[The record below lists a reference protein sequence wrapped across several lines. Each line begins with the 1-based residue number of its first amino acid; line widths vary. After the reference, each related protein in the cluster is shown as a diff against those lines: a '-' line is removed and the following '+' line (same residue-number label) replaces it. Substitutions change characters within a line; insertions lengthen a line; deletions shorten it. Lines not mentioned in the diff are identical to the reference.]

1 MPAGP
6 DQTTVAKVRN
16 IIQRTF
22 GLPPEATSHN
32 LTMDDVL
39 AWDSMGHMTLVAA
52 LESEFGVRFPVYS
65 ISELTSLDAI
75 VAAIG
80 EARS

>member
-1 MPAGP
+1 
-6 DQTTVAKVRN
+6 
-16 IIQRTF
+16 
-22 GLPPEATSHN
+22 
-32 LTMDDVL
+32 
-39 AWDSMGHMTLVAA
+39 MTLVAA
-52 LESEFGVRFPVYS
+52 LESEFGVTFPVYS

>member
-6 DQTTVAKVRN
+6 DQTTVAKVRD

-22 GLPPEATSHN
+22 GLPPEATSRN

-39 AWDSMGHMTLVAA
+39 AWDSMGT
-52 LESEFGVRFPVYS
+52 
-65 ISELTSLDAI
+65 
-75 VAAIG
+75 
-80 EARS
+80 